1 MWYFADPLWEILFSL
16 YTECVCGGVQDYQA
30 LVETVLLVKNTKLV
44 LFSAYGSS
52 FYDIYFGFN
61 VGPLAVDFLSNS

>member
-1 MWYFADPLWEILFSL
+1 MWYFADPLWEILFSP
-16 YTECVCGGVQDYQA
+16 YTECEGGVQDYQA

-61 VGPLAVDFLSNS
+61 VRPLAVDFVSNS

>member
-1 MWYFADPLWEILFSL
+1 MGNSVFTIYRMWGGGG
-16 YTECVCGGVQDYQA
+16 GGVQDYQA

>member
-1 MWYFADPLWEILFSL
+1 MWD
-16 YTECVCGGVQDYQA
+16 VGGVQDYQA